1 MENKSNNY
9 SGYPITYE
17 RELPFDKSGSQ
28 FVNELPKKHDR
39 TTAMATICYVLGVIT
54 DSPSKNHLT
63 DECGPIR
70 FGLLYELTKSEGSKP
85 EDSGSKW
92 MKIYPEVEDLYRAI
106 IIAQDELSPN
116 ARQHETRGVLEQRTF
131 DKLTEKLEQKLL
143 TSEPLNYVDYVYLN
157 TPQISRRLLRGF
169 QSRLTENF
177 KRTTNDIKTMPADQA
192 IDILCTAL
200 PLANEIRRSI
210 QDRKE
215 AWPMDSIKNAE
226 PAPNSTD
233 LSNLRSDLLSK
244 RKAVYSEGIR
254 RHSKHKFDCRIQIH
268 DEKSSDNDK
277 MLKRYFDCPGAVKN
291 QRKYDDSALPYY
303 KAWLL
308 NQLDLT
314 ITRKGDSLRE
324 AYRFYRNF
332 LDVKSIE
339 SVREYAA
346 QKIQERIDEMFDDL
360 SRGQFIPYYCKQIQ
374 YGSAVDIFL
383 DGLLRNVYEQLSVKV
398 HEAFMIMIYFRRI
411 WGIFGVPLE
420 WLHRL
425 QTGAS
430 FDTADQ
436 EQIQQLVKKP
446 VWTLRTM
453 LEHADSE
460 LRQDQDYMQ
469 LDLCNIPKIEENPD
483 AKWLIFCENKQ
494 KGMLLKNC
502 LCEAHKI
509 CAAYLD
515 ADSKESEE
523 WEKLCREERF
533 DEQVMLCTTVLDCG
547 VNIHDKKLRHIV
559 LAADNQ
565 TTFIQCIGRKRL
577 DSNETLQVH
586 VLEMSSKTLA
596 GRRASIT
603 RRLNRVQ
610 KFDAGNH
617 LDILD
622 MMANT
627 SDPDC
632 GVLFRYNSDAHYQKG
647 GGVFKNKEA
656 EYVLRRRK
664 DFYERMSSDKATY
677 REEVAR
683 WLGNTARIT
692 EENHVLQIEKF
703 YAAHKNVALTD
714 DEKGEFK
721 NLVFAYAASIG
732 IDIIRESRKGASKEV
747 ALNHILEDAKL
758 PFALSRQWVLRKF
771 EEETT

>member
-1 MENKSNNY
+1 
-9 SGYPITYE
+9 
-17 RELPFDKSGSQ
+17 
-28 FVNELPKKHDR
+28 
-39 TTAMATICYVLGVIT
+39 
-54 DSPSKNHLT
+54 
-63 DECGPIR
+63 
-70 FGLLYELTKSEGSKP
+70 
-85 EDSGSKW
+85 
-92 MKIYPEVEDLYRAI
+92 
-106 IIAQDELSPN
+106 
-116 ARQHETRGVLEQRTF
+116 
-131 DKLTEKLEQKLL
+131 
-143 TSEPLNYVDYVYLN
+143 
-157 TPQISRRLLRGF
+157 
-169 QSRLTENF
+169 
-177 KRTTNDIKTMPADQA
+177 MPADQA

-210 QDRKE
+210 QDRIE
-215 AWPMDSIKNAE
+215 AWPMDLIKNAE

-244 RKAVYSEGIR
+244 RKEVYSEGIR
-254 RHSKHKFDCRIQIH
+254 RHSKHEFDCRIQIH

-314 ITRKGDSLRE
+314 ITRKGDSLRD
-324 AYRFYRNF
+324 AYRFYWNF
-332 LDVKSIE
+332 LEVKSIE

-483 AKWLIFCENKQ
+483 AKWLIFCKNKQ
-494 KGMLLKNC
+494 KGMLLKNR
-502 LCEAHKI
+502 LCETHKI

-547 VNIHDKKLRHIV
+547 VNIHDKKT
-559 LAADNQ
+559 Q
-565 TTFIQCIGRKRL
+565 
-577 DSNETLQVH
+577 
-586 VLEMSSKTLA
+586 
-596 GRRASIT
+596 
-603 RRLNRVQ
+603 
-610 KFDAGNH
+610 
-617 LDILD
+617 
-622 MMANT
+622 
-627 SDPDC
+627 
-632 GVLFRYNSDAHYQKG
+632 AHCPC
-647 GGVFKNKEA
+647 
-656 EYVLRRRK
+656 
-664 DFYERMSSDKATY
+664 S
-677 REEVAR
+677 
-683 WLGNTARIT
+683 
-692 EENHVLQIEKF
+692 
-703 YAAHKNVALTD
+703 
-714 DEKGEFK
+714 
-721 NLVFAYAASIG
+721 
-732 IDIIRESRKGASKEV
+732 
-747 ALNHILEDAKL
+747 
-758 PFALSRQWVLRKF
+758 
-771 EEETT
+771 

>member
-291 QRKYDDSALPYY
+291 QRKYDESALPYY
-303 KAWLL
+303 KTWLL

>member
-1 MENKSNNY
+1 ML
-9 SGYPITYE
+9 IM
-17 RELPFDKSGSQ
+17 F
-28 FVNELPKKHDR
+28 
-39 TTAMATICYVLGVIT
+39 I
-54 DSPSKNHLT
+54 
-63 DECGPIR
+63 
-70 FGLLYELTKSEGSKP
+70 
-85 EDSGSKW
+85 
-92 MKIYPEVEDLYRAI
+92 
-106 IIAQDELSPN
+106 
-116 ARQHETRGVLEQRTF
+116 
-131 DKLTEKLEQKLL
+131 
-143 TSEPLNYVDYVYLN
+143 LN

-177 KRTTNDIKTMPADQA
+177 ERTTNDIKTMPADQA

-200 PLANEIRRSI
+200 PLANEIRRSM

-244 RKAVYSEGIR
+244 RKEVYSEGIR
-254 RHSKHKFDCRIQIH
+254 RHSKHEFDCRIQIR

-291 QRKYDDSALPYY
+291 QRKYDESALPYY
-303 KAWLL
+303 KTWLL

-324 AYRFYRNF
+324 AYRFYWNF
-332 LDVKSIE
+332 LEVKSIE

-346 QKIQERIDEMFDDL
+346 KKIQERIDEMFDDL

-483 AKWLIFCENKQ
+483 AKWLIFCKNKQ
-494 KGMLLKNC
+494 KGMLLKNR
-502 LCEAHKI
+502 LCETHKI

-586 VLEMSSKTLA
+586 VLEMNPKTLA
-596 GRRASIT
+596 GRRAGIT
-603 RRLNRVQ
+603 RKLNLAQ

-617 LDILD
+617 LNILD

-647 GGVFKNKEA
+647 GWVFKNKEA
-656 EYVLRRRK
+656 EYVLCRRK

-747 ALNHILEDAKL
+747 ALNHILEEVKL
-758 PFALSRQWVLRKF
+758 PFVLSRQWVLRKF

>member
-70 FGLLYELTKSEGSKP
+70 FGLLYELTKSEDSKP

-291 QRKYDDSALPYY
+291 QRKYDESALPYY
-303 KAWLL
+303 KTWLL

-346 QKIQERIDEMFDDL
+346 KKIQEWIDEMFDDL

>member
-39 TTAMATICYVLGVIT
+39 TTAMATICYALGVIT

-63 DECGPIR
+63 DECDPIR

-143 TSEPLNYVDYVYLN
+143 ISEPLDYVDYVYLN

-254 RHSKHKFDCRIQIH
+254 RHSKHEFDCRIQIR

-291 QRKYDDSALPYY
+291 QRKYDESALPYY
-303 KAWLL
+303 KTWLL

-346 QKIQERIDEMFDDL
+346 KKIQERIDELFIDL
-360 SRGQFIPYYCKQIQ
+360 SCGRFIRYYYTQIQ

-383 DGLLRNVYEQLSVKV
+383 DGLLRNVYDHLFAKV
-398 HEAFMIMIYFRRI
+398 HDAFLTMTCVRKC
-411 WGIFGVPLE
+411 WGALRASLE
-420 WLHRL
+420 SLTRL
-425 QTGAS
+425 QMDAS
-430 FDTADQ
+430 FNSAGQ
-436 EQIQQLVKKP
+436 EQIWQLVKRQA
-446 VWTLRTM
+446 LCLELM
-453 LEHADSE
+453 LENANLQ
-460 LRQDQDYMQ
+460 LRQDQDYVQ

-494 KGMLLKNC
+494 KGMLLKNR
-502 LCEAHKI
+502 LCETHKI

-586 VLEMSSKTLA
+586 VLEMNPKTLA
-596 GRRASIT
+596 GRRAGIT
-603 RRLNRVQ
+603 RKLNLAQ

-617 LDILD
+617 LNILD

-632 GVLFRYNSDAHYQKG
+632 NALFRYASDAHYRKG
-647 GGVFKNKEA
+647 GGVFKSKEA

-664 DFYERMSSDKATY
+664 DFYERMSTDKATY

-714 DEKGEFK
+714 DEKGELK
-721 NLVFAYAASIG
+721 I
-732 IDIIRESRKGASKEV
+732 
-747 ALNHILEDAKL
+747 
-758 PFALSRQWVLRKF
+758 
-771 EEETT
+771 

>member
-1 MENKSNNY
+1 MQQKRLIVQKLGLQTTLEGLSEIGLQRHTDFG
-9 SGYPITYE
+9 SVRIMTYQSVQGFLNDPDAKE
-17 RELPFDKSGSQ
+17 WIRNCAYL
-28 FVNELPKKHDR
+28 V
-39 TTAMATICYVLGVIT
+39 C
-54 DSPSKNHLT
+54 
-63 DECGPIR
+63 DECHFFAVDALFNFFAGSVLRNLVCKFSHAIR
-70 FGLLYELTKSEGSKP
+70 
-85 EDSGSKW
+85 
-92 MKIYPEVEDLYRAI
+92 IYMTATPYDVQRCIAAAERDEYSAI
-106 IIAQDELSPN
+106 QDF
-116 ARQHETRGVLEQRTF
+116 ARNECISTRDRYIGF
-131 DKLTEKLEQKLL
+131 YNF
-143 TSEPLNYVDYVYLN
+143 PVDY
-157 TPQISRRLLRGF
+157 
-169 QSRLTENF
+169 
-177 KRTTNDIKTMPADQA
+177 
-192 IDILCTAL
+192 
-200 PLANEIRRSI
+200 
-210 QDRKE
+210 
-215 AWPMDSIKNAE
+215 
-226 PAPNSTD
+226 
-233 LSNLRSDLLSK
+233 
-244 RKAVYSEGIR
+244 
-254 RHSKHKFDCRIQIH
+254 
-268 DEKSSDNDK
+268 
-277 MLKRYFDCPGAVKN
+277 
-291 QRKYDDSALPYY
+291 SAYCVDFICEY
-303 KAWLL
+303 
-308 NQLDLT
+308 
-314 ITRKGDSLRE
+314 E
-324 AYRFYRNF
+324 
-332 LDVKSIE
+332 DV
-339 SVREYAA
+339 
-346 QKIQERIDEMFDDL
+346 
-360 SRGQFIPYYCKQIQ
+360 
-374 YGSAVDIFL
+374 
-383 DGLLRNVYEQLSVKV
+383 
-398 HEAFMIMIYFRRI
+398 
-411 WGIFGVPLE
+411 
-420 WLHRL
+420 
-425 QTGAS
+425 
-430 FDTADQ
+430 
-436 EQIQQLVKKP
+436 
-446 VWTLRTM
+446 
-453 LEHADSE
+453 
-460 LRQDQDYMQ
+460 
-469 LDLCNIPKIEENPD
+469 IPKIEENPD

>member
-1 MENKSNNY
+1 M
-9 SGYPITYE
+9 TYQSVQGFLNDPNAKGWM
-17 RELPFDKSGSQ
+17 RNCAYL
-28 FVNELPKKHDR
+28 V
-39 TTAMATICYVLGVIT
+39 C
-54 DSPSKNHLT
+54 
-63 DECGPIR
+63 DECH
-70 FGLLYELTKSEGSKP
+70 FFAVDALFNFFAGSVLRNLVCKF
-85 EDSGSKW
+85 SHAVR
-92 MKIYPEVEDLYRAI
+92 IYMTATPYDVQRCIAAAERDEYSAI
-106 IIAQDELSPN
+106 QDF
-116 ARQHETRGVLEQRTF
+116 ARNERIPTCDRYIEF
-131 DKLTEKLEQKLL
+131 YNF
-143 TSEPLNYVDYVYLN
+143 PVDYSAYCVD
-157 TPQISRRLLRGF
+157 F
-169 QSRLTENF
+169 
-177 KRTTNDIKTMPADQA
+177 
-192 IDILCTAL
+192 
-200 PLANEIRRSI
+200 
-210 QDRKE
+210 
-215 AWPMDSIKNAE
+215 
-226 PAPNSTD
+226 
-233 LSNLRSDLLSK
+233 
-244 RKAVYSEGIR
+244 
-254 RHSKHKFDCRIQIH
+254 IH
-268 DEKSSDNDK
+268 E
-277 MLKRYFDCPGAVKN
+277 Y
-291 QRKYDDSALPYY
+291 
-303 KAWLL
+303 
-308 NQLDLT
+308 
-314 ITRKGDSLRE
+314 E
-324 AYRFYRNF
+324 
-332 LDVKSIE
+332 DV
-339 SVREYAA
+339 
-346 QKIQERIDEMFDDL
+346 
-360 SRGQFIPYYCKQIQ
+360 
-374 YGSAVDIFL
+374 
-383 DGLLRNVYEQLSVKV
+383 
-398 HEAFMIMIYFRRI
+398 
-411 WGIFGVPLE
+411 
-420 WLHRL
+420 
-425 QTGAS
+425 
-430 FDTADQ
+430 
-436 EQIQQLVKKP
+436 
-446 VWTLRTM
+446 
-453 LEHADSE
+453 
-460 LRQDQDYMQ
+460 
-469 LDLCNIPKIEENPD
+469 IPKIEENPD

-502 LCEAHKI
+502 LCETYKI

-523 WEKLCREERF
+523 WERLCREERF

-632 GVLFRYNSDAHYQKG
+632 NALFRYASDAHYRKG
-647 GGVFKNKEA
+647 GGVFKSKEA

-664 DFYERMSSDKATY
+664 DFYERMSTDKATY

-683 WLGNTARIT
+683 WLGNTAQIT

-703 YAAHKNVALTD
+703 YAVHKNIALTD

-758 PFALSRQWVLRKF
+758 PFVLSRQWVLRKF

>member
-1 MENKSNNY
+1 MENKLNNY

-39 TTAMATICYVLGVIT
+39 TTAMATICYALGVIT

-63 DECGPIR
+63 DECDPIR

-143 TSEPLNYVDYVYLN
+143 TSEPLDYVDYVYLN

-177 KRTTNDIKTMPADQA
+177 ERTTNDIKTMPADQA

-200 PLANEIRRSI
+200 PLANEIRRSM

-244 RKAVYSEGIR
+244 RKEVYSEGIR
-254 RHSKHKFDCRIQIH
+254 RHSKHEFDCRIQIR

-291 QRKYDDSALPYY
+291 QRKYDESALPYY
-303 KAWLL
+303 KTWLL

-324 AYRFYRNF
+324 AYRFYWNF
-332 LDVKSIE
+332 LEVKSIE

-346 QKIQERIDEMFDDL
+346 KKIQERIDELFIDL
-360 SRGQFIPYYCKQIQ
+360 SCGRFIRYYYTQIQ

-383 DGLLRNVYEQLSVKV
+383 DGLLRNVYDHLFAKV
-398 HEAFMIMIYFRRI
+398 HDAFLTMTCVRKC
-411 WGIFGVPLE
+411 WGALRAPLE
-420 WLHRL
+420 SLTRL
-425 QTGAS
+425 QMDAS
-430 FDTADQ
+430 FNSAGQ
-436 EQIQQLVKKP
+436 EQIWQLVKRQA
-446 VWTLRTM
+446 LCLELM
-453 LEHADSE
+453 LENANLQ
-460 LRQDQDYMQ
+460 LRQDQDYVQ

-494 KGMLLKNC
+494 KSMLLKNC

-523 WEKLCREERF
+523 WENSVGRSALTSRSCFARRF
-533 DEQVMLCTTVLDCG
+533 WIAESIST
-547 VNIHDKKLRHIV
+547 IKKLRHIV

-596 GRRASIT
+596 GRRAGIT

-647 GGVFKNKEA
+647 GGAFKNKEA
-656 EYVLRRRK
+656 EYVLCRRK

>member
-1 MENKSNNY
+1 MENKLNNY

-39 TTAMATICYVLGVIT
+39 TTAMATICYALGVIT

-63 DECGPIR
+63 DECDPIR

-143 TSEPLNYVDYVYLN
+143 TSEPLDYVDYVYLN

-177 KRTTNDIKTMPADQA
+177 ERTTNDIKTMPADQA

-200 PLANEIRRSI
+200 PLANEIRRSM

-244 RKAVYSEGIR
+244 RKEVYSEGIR
-254 RHSKHKFDCRIQIH
+254 RHSKHEFDCRIQIR

-291 QRKYDDSALPYY
+291 QRKYDESALPYY
-303 KAWLL
+303 KTWLL

-324 AYRFYRNF
+324 AYRFYWNF
-332 LDVKSIE
+332 LEVKSIE

-346 QKIQERIDEMFDDL
+346 KKIQERIDELFIDL
-360 SRGQFIPYYCKQIQ
+360 SCGRFIRYYYTQIQ

-383 DGLLRNVYEQLSVKV
+383 DGLLRNVYDHLFAKV
-398 HEAFMIMIYFRRI
+398 HDAFLTMTCVRKC
-411 WGIFGVPLE
+411 WGALRAPLE
-420 WLHRL
+420 SLTRL
-425 QTGAS
+425 QMDAS
-430 FDTADQ
+430 FNSAGQ
-436 EQIQQLVKKP
+436 EQIWQLVKRQA
-446 VWTLRTM
+446 LCLELM
-453 LEHADSE
+453 LENANLQ
-460 LRQDQDYMQ
+460 LRQDQDYVQ

-523 WEKLCREERF
+523 WENSVGRSALTSRSCFARRF
-533 DEQVMLCTTVLDCG
+533 WIAESIST
-547 VNIHDKKLRHIV
+547 IKKLRHIV

-603 RRLNRVQ
+603 RKLNLAQ

-647 GGVFKNKEA
+647 GGAFKNKEA
-656 EYVLRRRK
+656 EYVLCRRK

>member
-39 TTAMATICYVLGVIT
+39 TTAMATICYALGVIT

-63 DECGPIR
+63 DECNPIR

-116 ARQHETRGVLEQRTF
+116 ARQHETRGVLEQHTF

-143 TSEPLNYVDYVYLN
+143 ISEPLDYVDYVYLN

-177 KRTTNDIKTMPADQA
+177 ERTTNDIKTMPADQA

-244 RKAVYSEGIR
+244 RKEVYSEGIR
-254 RHSKHKFDCRIQIH
+254 RHSKHEFDCRIQIR

-277 MLKRYFDCPGAVKN
+277 MLKHYFDCSGAVKN

-314 ITRKGDSLRE
+314 ITRKGDSLRD
-324 AYRFYRNF
+324 AYRFYWNF
-332 LDVKSIE
+332 LEVKSIE

-346 QKIQERIDEMFDDL
+346 QKIQERIDELFIDL
-360 SRGQFIPYYCKQIQ
+360 SCGRFIRYYYTQIQ

-383 DGLLRNVYEQLSVKV
+383 DGLLRNVYDHLFAKV
-398 HEAFMIMIYFRRI
+398 HDAFLTMTCVRGC
-411 WGIFGVPLE
+411 WSALQAPLAS
-420 WLHRL
+420 LHRL
-425 QTGAS
+425 QTDAS
-430 FDTADQ
+430 FDAAVQ
-436 EQIQQLVKKP
+436 EKIWRLVKNP
-446 VWTLRTM
+446 VYALSTM
-453 LEHADSE
+453 LERADFR
-460 LRQDQDYMQ
+460 LRQDQDYVQ
-469 LDLCNIPKIEENPD
+469 LDLCNIS
-483 AKWLIFCENKQ
+483 AVACR
-494 KGMLLKNC
+494 
-502 LCEAHKI
+502 KI
-509 CAAYLD
+509 CLQEKQAIIQRLD
-515 ADSKESEE
+515 TRPLEIEPTELLFLSEE
-523 WEKLCREERF
+523 YRALLYNCY
-533 DEQVMLCTTVLDCG
+533 
-547 VNIHDKKLRHIV
+547 IV
-559 LAADNQ
+559 LQHEKEKSISEIVDS
-565 TTFIQCIGRKRL
+565 FSKSYIQ
-577 DSNETLQVH
+577 
-586 VLEMSSKTLA
+586 
-596 GRRASIT
+596 
-603 RRLNRVQ
+603 
-610 KFDAGNH
+610 
-617 LDILD
+617 
-622 MMANT
+622 
-627 SDPDC
+627 
-632 GVLFRYNSDAHYQKG
+632 
-647 GGVFKNKEA
+647 
-656 EYVLRRRK
+656 
-664 DFYERMSSDKATY
+664 
-677 REEVAR
+677 
-683 WLGNTARIT
+683 
-692 EENHVLQIEKF
+692 
-703 YAAHKNVALTD
+703 
-714 DEKGEFK
+714 
-721 NLVFAYAASIG
+721 
-732 IDIIRESRKGASKEV
+732 
-747 ALNHILEDAKL
+747 
-758 PFALSRQWVLRKF
+758 
-771 EEETT
+771 

>member
-1 MENKSNNY
+1 
-9 SGYPITYE
+9 
-17 RELPFDKSGSQ
+17 
-28 FVNELPKKHDR
+28 
-39 TTAMATICYVLGVIT
+39 MATICYALGVIT
-54 DSPSKNHLT
+54 DSPSKDHLT
-63 DECGPIR
+63 DECDPIR

-92 MKIYPEVEDLYRAI
+92 MKIYPEVEDLYRTI

-116 ARQHETRGVLEQRTF
+116 ARQRETRGVLEQRTF
-131 DKLTEKLEQKLL
+131 AKLTEKLEQKLL
-143 TSEPLNYVDYVYLN
+143 TSEPLDYVDYVYLN

-177 KRTTNDIKTMPADQA
+177 ERTTNDIKTMPADQA

-210 QDRKE
+210 QDRIE
-215 AWPMDSIKNAE
+215 AWPMDLIKNAE

-244 RKAVYSEGIR
+244 RKEVYSEGIR
-254 RHSKHKFDCRIQIH
+254 RHSKHEFDCRIQIH

-314 ITRKGDSLRE
+314 ITRKGDSLRD
-324 AYRFYRNF
+324 AYRFYWNF
-332 LDVKSIE
+332 LEVKSIE

-383 DGLLRNVYEQLSVKV
+383 DGLLRNVYDHLFAKV
-398 HEAFMIMIYFRRI
+398 HDAFLTMTCVRKC
-411 WGIFGVPLE
+411 WGALRAPLE
-420 WLHRL
+420 SLTRL
-425 QTGAS
+425 QMDAS
-430 FDTADQ
+430 FNSAGQ
-436 EQIQQLVKKP
+436 EQIWQLVKRQA
-446 VWTLRTM
+446 LCLELM
-453 LEHADSE
+453 LENANLQ
-460 LRQDQDYMQ
+460 LRQDQDYVQ

-565 TTFIQCIGRKRL
+565 TTLIQCIGRKRL
-577 DSNETLQVH
+577 DFNETLQVH
-586 VLEMSSKTLA
+586 VLEMSSQTLA
-596 GRRASIT
+596 GRRAGIT

>member
-1 MENKSNNY
+1 
-9 SGYPITYE
+9 
-17 RELPFDKSGSQ
+17 
-28 FVNELPKKHDR
+28 
-39 TTAMATICYVLGVIT
+39 
-54 DSPSKNHLT
+54 
-63 DECGPIR
+63 
-70 FGLLYELTKSEGSKP
+70 
-85 EDSGSKW
+85 
-92 MKIYPEVEDLYRAI
+92 
-106 IIAQDELSPN
+106 
-116 ARQHETRGVLEQRTF
+116 
-131 DKLTEKLEQKLL
+131 
-143 TSEPLNYVDYVYLN
+143 
-157 TPQISRRLLRGF
+157 
-169 QSRLTENF
+169 
-177 KRTTNDIKTMPADQA
+177 
-192 IDILCTAL
+192 
-200 PLANEIRRSI
+200 
-210 QDRKE
+210 
-215 AWPMDSIKNAE
+215 
-226 PAPNSTD
+226 
-233 LSNLRSDLLSK
+233 
-244 RKAVYSEGIR
+244 
-254 RHSKHKFDCRIQIH
+254 
-268 DEKSSDNDK
+268 
-277 MLKRYFDCPGAVKN
+277 
-291 QRKYDDSALPYY
+291 
-303 KAWLL
+303 
-308 NQLDLT
+308 
-314 ITRKGDSLRE
+314 
-324 AYRFYRNF
+324 
-332 LDVKSIE
+332 
-339 SVREYAA
+339 
-346 QKIQERIDEMFDDL
+346 
-360 SRGQFIPYYCKQIQ
+360 
-374 YGSAVDIFL
+374 
-383 DGLLRNVYEQLSVKV
+383 
-398 HEAFMIMIYFRRI
+398 MIMIYFRRI

-460 LRQDQDYMQ
+460 LRQDQDYVQ

-523 WEKLCREERF
+523 WEKLCRKERF

-565 TTFIQCIGRKRL
+565 TTLIQCIGRKRL

-586 VLEMSSKTLA
+586 VLEMSSQTLA
-596 GRRASIT
+596 GRRAGIT

-683 WLGNTARIT
+683 WLGNTAWIT
-692 EENHVLQIEKF
+692 EENYVLQIEKF